1 MVQARHASTAGKQD
15 FILLT
20 ARGVIGNAQVEL
32 LLVLIL
38 LCNVS
43 NDGTAC

>member
-1 MVQARHASTAGKQD
+1 MVQARHGTAGKQD

-32 LLVLIL
+32 LLEL